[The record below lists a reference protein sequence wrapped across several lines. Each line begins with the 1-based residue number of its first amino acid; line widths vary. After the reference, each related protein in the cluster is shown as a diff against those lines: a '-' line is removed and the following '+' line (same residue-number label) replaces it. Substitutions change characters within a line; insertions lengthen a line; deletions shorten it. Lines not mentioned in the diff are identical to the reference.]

1 MAMANGSTTITDSSS
16 NAVSVIPYG
25 NTAISTAQSKFG
37 GSSIYFD
44 GTGDYALPAAGA
56 GFTFGLDAFTIE
68 TWIYLMEIMLYS
80 FRQQRPAPLPNR
92 IRLSNGFTR
101 YAHQPPTA
109 EEILDAGYVAYTEPA
124 YDAATEQ
131 LLWVDGAYV
140 IEALPP
146 PIPTPRWVDFSA
158 IVMSLPAIN
167 VMLGAVLQAAPGL
180 YGGLVVGL
188 QNASEGD
195 SRVFLNSWNAAF
207 AMGLL
212 SAELI
217 VTVQEIATEYDLPE
231 AFIEALEPTQ

>member
-1 MAMANGSTTITDSSS
+1 
-16 NAVSVIPYG
+16 
-25 NTAISTAQSKFG
+25 
-37 GSSIYFD
+37 
-44 GTGDYALPAAGA
+44 
-56 GFTFGLDAFTIE
+56 
-68 TWIYLMEIMLYS
+68 MLYS

-158 IVMSLPAIN
+158 AIMAMPAIN

-180 YGGLVVGL
+180 AGGMWVGL
-188 QNASEGD
+188 DKASEGD
-195 SRVFLNSWNAAF
+195 SRVFLNAWTTSY

-217 VTVQEIATEYDLPE
+217 TTVQQLAAEYDLPE
-231 AFIEALEPTQ
+231 AFIEALG

>member
-1 MAMANGSTTITDSSS
+1 
-16 NAVSVIPYG
+16 
-25 NTAISTAQSKFG
+25 
-37 GSSIYFD
+37 
-44 GTGDYALPAAGA
+44 
-56 GFTFGLDAFTIE
+56 
-68 TWIYLMEIMLYS
+68 MLYS

-158 IVMSLPAIN
+158 AIMAMPAIN

-180 YGGLVVGL
+180 AGGMWVGL
-188 QNASEGD
+188 DKASEGD
-195 SRVFLNSWNAAF
+195 SRVFLNAWTTSY

-212 SAELI
+212 SPELI
-217 VTVQEIATEYDLPE
+217 TTVQELATEYDLPDV
-231 AFIEALEPTQ
+231 FIDSLAP

>member
-1 MAMANGSTTITDSSS
+1 
-16 NAVSVIPYG
+16 
-25 NTAISTAQSKFG
+25 
-37 GSSIYFD
+37 
-44 GTGDYALPAAGA
+44 
-56 GFTFGLDAFTIE
+56 
-68 TWIYLMEIMLYS
+68 MLYS

-158 IVMSLPAIN
+158 AIMAMPAIN

-180 YGGLVVGL
+180 AGGMWVGL
-188 QNASEGD
+188 DKASEGD
-195 SRVFLNSWNAAF
+195 SRVFLNAWTTSYAR
-207 AMGLL
+207 GLL

-217 VTVQEIATEYDLPE
+217 TTVQEIAGEYDLPA
-231 AFIEALEPTQ
+231 AFIDALG

>member
-1 MAMANGSTTITDSSS
+1 
-16 NAVSVIPYG
+16 
-25 NTAISTAQSKFG
+25 
-37 GSSIYFD
+37 
-44 GTGDYALPAAGA
+44 
-56 GFTFGLDAFTIE
+56 
-68 TWIYLMEIMLYS
+68 MLYS

-109 EEILDAGYVAYTEPA
+109 EEILDAGYEGPYTEPA

-167 VMLGAVLQAAPGL
+167 IMLGAVLQAAPGL
-180 YGGLVVGL
+180 VGGMWVGL

-195 SRVFLNSWNAAF
+195 SRVFLNSWNAAH

-217 VTVQEIATEYDLPE
+217 TTVQELAAEYDLPE
-231 AFIEALEPTQ
+231 TFIDSLAP

>member
-1 MAMANGSTTITDSSS
+1 
-16 NAVSVIPYG
+16 
-25 NTAISTAQSKFG
+25 
-37 GSSIYFD
+37 
-44 GTGDYALPAAGA
+44 
-56 GFTFGLDAFTIE
+56 
-68 TWIYLMEIMLYS
+68 MLYS
-80 FRQQRPAPLPNR
+80 IRQQRPAPLPFR

-101 YAHQPPTA
+101 TEPASFTA
-109 EEILDAGYVAYTEPA
+109 DEITDAGYVGPYTEPA

-131 LLWVDGAYV
+131 LLWVNGAYV

-167 VMLGAVLQAAPGL
+167 TMLGAVLQAAPGL

-217 VTVQEIATEYDLPE
+217 TTVQEIAAEYDLPE
-231 AFIEALEPTQ
+231 SFIEALAPPV

>member
-1 MAMANGSTTITDSSS
+1 
-16 NAVSVIPYG
+16 
-25 NTAISTAQSKFG
+25 
-37 GSSIYFD
+37 
-44 GTGDYALPAAGA
+44 
-56 GFTFGLDAFTIE
+56 
-68 TWIYLMEIMLYS
+68 MLYS
-80 FRQQRPAPLPNR
+80 IYQQRPAPLPFR

-101 YAHQPPTA
+101 TEPASFTA
-109 EEILDAGYVAYTEPA
+109 EEIADAGYIGPYTEPA
-124 YDAATEQ
+124 YDTATVQ
-131 LLWVDGAYV
+131 LLWVGNAYV

-158 IVMSLPAIN
+158 AIMAMPAIN

-195 SRVFLNSWNAAF
+195 SRVFVNSWTASY

-217 VTVQEIATEYDLPE
+217 STVQGVAGEFDLPE
-231 AFIEALEPTQ
+231 AFIEALAP